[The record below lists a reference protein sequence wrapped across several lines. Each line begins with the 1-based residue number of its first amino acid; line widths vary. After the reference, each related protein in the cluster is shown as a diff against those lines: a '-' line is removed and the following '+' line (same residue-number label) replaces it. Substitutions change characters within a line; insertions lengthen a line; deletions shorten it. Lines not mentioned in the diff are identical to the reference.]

1 MISLLGGV
9 LLINPTVFHK
19 KKMHIAN
26 NVDYSY
32 PRFVST
38 LSVRENT
45 IDQSKKKIIF
55 YEHGGYKSEIRHSMS
70 DFILML
76 LSWPLGAVLSL

>member
-1 MISLLGGV
+1 
-9 LLINPTVFHK
+9 
-19 KKMHIAN
+19 MHIAN
-26 NVDYSY
+26 NIDYSY

-45 IDQSKKKIIF
+45 INQLKEKIIF
-55 YEHGGYKSEIRHSMS
+55 YEHGGYKFETRHSMS

-76 LSWPLGAVLSL
+76 LS